1 MPACRSHGDSPMKS
15 VLYVVCA
22 ESSLIRCVSYI
33 LYSLAGS
40 RMYIGGIFLADEE
53 IQLSLGLPPDVIT
66 LCVCSI
72 R

>member
-15 VLYVVCA
+15 VLCVVCA
-22 ESSLIRCVSYI
+22 ESSLIRCVSCI

-53 IQLSLGLPPDVIT
+53 I
-66 LCVCSI
+66 
-72 R
+72 